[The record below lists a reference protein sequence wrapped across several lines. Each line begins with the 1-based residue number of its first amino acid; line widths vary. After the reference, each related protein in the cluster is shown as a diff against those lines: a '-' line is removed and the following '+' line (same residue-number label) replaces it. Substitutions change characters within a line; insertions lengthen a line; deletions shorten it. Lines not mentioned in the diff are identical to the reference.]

1 MIKYIKMSLL
11 WLTLVFL
18 ASCQHIAPAVQDK
31 MLLNMTNA
39 LPVSTDPP
47 PDSLL
52 VEKGV
57 GKTEAPERKPFVSL
71 APYGDHP
78 TRNKDDMLTE
88 NPFSPNKL
96 VTVVID
102 DMPITEFI
110 HHIFT
115 GILGVN
121 YVLDSKIAD
130 LKRNVTLKL
139 EKNVSE
145 YQMFEV
151 VRGVLAQNDIT
162 VYYKDNI
169 FFLTQGDKD
178 KRIAVGIGA
187 SLEDIP
193 VVAGQIQQLIPVKYA
208 DIDKLFP
215 VLPKIQGLSI
225 FPDPRENAYIVTGS
239 RDQIEQAMQMINLLD
254 QPAMRGRFVGMQK
267 VTFWN
272 PVDMAVKLSEIM
284 AQESIPI
291 ATNPTT
297 KGVQINVLEQRGLLI
312 FFAAE
317 KEWLERVKFWIRTLD
332 VPMESEEK
340 QYFIYFPQN
349 CLATELGNSLANII
363 GMSQTSKKD
372 AVKKSSATTKQA
384 TSKAGAVVQKT
395 AKTSGSTETP
405 GETESFIQDVFATV
419 DESKNALIIYATAQK
434 YKTVETLLN
443 RLDIM
448 PVQVLLEATIAEI
461 TLKDDLKYG
470 LEWFLRSN
478 LYLKNTDNSI
488 AGTMGTVGKLGLGG
502 NIFNYAFLSDGL
514 QFQTLINALASNN
527 LIKILS
533 SPRLTVRDGKTA
545 SLVVG
550 TEVPIVASQTTSP
563 VTTVGTTGILQAI
576 QYRKTGV
583 SLEITPMVQAKNV
596 VTLEIK
602 QEVSEAQ
609 INTTSDISSPLILN
623 RTISTEVVASDG
635 QTILLGGLIQE
646 NDSATINKIPILG
659 DIPYL
664 GYMFKTTTTSQKRT
678 ELLLMVTPRIMR
690 NTQFIDEMR
699 DAFFG
704 DFQNIGKK

>member
-1 MIKYIKMSLL
+1 
-11 WLTLVFL
+11 
-18 ASCQHIAPAVQDK
+18 
-31 MLLNMTNA
+31 
-39 LPVSTDPP
+39 
-47 PDSLL
+47 
-52 VEKGV
+52 
-57 GKTEAPERKPFVSL
+57 
-71 APYGDHP
+71 
-78 TRNKDDMLTE
+78 
-88 NPFSPNKL
+88 
-96 VTVVID
+96 
-102 DMPITEFI
+102 
-110 HHIFT
+110 
-115 GILGVN
+115 
-121 YVLDSKIAD
+121 
-130 LKRNVTLKL
+130 
-139 EKNVSE
+139 
-145 YQMFEV
+145 MFEV

-193 VVAGQIQQLIPVKYA
+193 VVAGQIQQIIPVKYA
-208 DIDKLFP
+208 DVERLFP

-225 FPDPRENAYIVTGS
+225 LPDLKENAYVVTGS
-239 RDQIEQAMQMINLLD
+239 REQVEQAMQMINLLD

-267 VTFWN
+267 VTFWS
-272 PVDMAVKLSEIM
+272 PADLALKLSEIM

-291 ATNPTT
+291 ATSPHM
-297 KGVQINVLEQRGLLI
+297 KGVQINVLEQRGLMI

-317 KEWLERVKFWIRTLD
+317 KEWLERLKFWIRTLD

-349 CLATELGNSLANII
+349 CLASELGNSLTNII
-363 GMSQTSKKD
+363 GMSQSSKKE
-372 AVKKSSATTKQA
+372 AAKKSPATTKQA
-384 TSKAGAVVQKT
+384 TSKSGAAVQKT
-395 AKTSGSTETP
+395 VKTSGGTEAP
-405 GETESFIQDVFATV
+405 GDTESFIQDVFATV

-434 YKTVETLLN
+434 YKTVEALLN

-448 PVQVLLEATIAEI
+448 PVQVLLEASIAEV

-478 LYLKNTDNSI
+478 MYLKNTDNII

-502 NIFNYAFLSDGL
+502 NIFNYSFLTDGL
-514 QFQTLINALASNN
+514 QYQTLINALASKN

-550 TEVPIVASQTTSP
+550 TEVPIVSSQTTSP

-678 ELLLMVTPRIMR
+678 ELVLMVTPRIMR

-704 DFQNIGKK
+704 DFYNIGKK